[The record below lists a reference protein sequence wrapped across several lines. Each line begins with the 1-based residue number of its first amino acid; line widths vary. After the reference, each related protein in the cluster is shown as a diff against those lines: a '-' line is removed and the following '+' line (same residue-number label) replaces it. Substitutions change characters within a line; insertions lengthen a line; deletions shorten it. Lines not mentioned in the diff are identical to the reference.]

1 MIPARSVVERRLE
14 VPICARTAHNR
25 PLLVVAEASSNHGQD
40 LGRALR
46 LVDAA
51 TESGF
56 AAVKFQLFRI
66 NDLFAPEILK
76 SSQSHRDRREWE
88 LPAGFIA
95 ALSARARDQGM
106 QFSCT
111 PFSLPAVEEL
121 VPHVDFLKVASYE
134 LLWDDLL
141 RECAMTGLPL
151 VVSTGMADLAEI
163 NDAVEVIR
171 AAGCEDL
178 TLLHCVSAYP
188 TPAAEANLSAIATL
202 REHTGLPVGWSDHTN
217 DPAVIHRAVHRW
229 GASFVELHLDV
240 DGQGAEFGP
249 GHCWLPETAG
259 PLIRD
264 LRAGIEADGHGRKEP
279 APSEEPDRVWRA
291 DPSDG
296 LRPLLEER
304 ARWRDGRPEPA

>member
-1 MIPARSVVERRLE
+1 MTFPQVVEPALRL
-14 VPICARTAHNR
+14 
-25 PLLVVAEASSNHGQD
+25 VAEASSNHGSD
-40 LGRALR
+40 MARALE
-46 LVDAA
+46 LVAEA
-51 TESGF
+51 STTGF
-56 AAVKFQLFRI
+56 DAVKFQLFRV
-66 NDLFAPEILK
+66 DELFAPEVLRT
-76 SSQSHRDRREWE
+76 SPEHRARERWE
-88 LPAGFIA
+88 LPTGFLPELAAG
-95 ALSARARDQGM
+95 ARSQGLG
-106 QFSCT
+106 FSCT
-111 PFSLPAVEEL
+111 PFSLSAVEQL

-151 VVSTGMADLAEI
+151 VVSTGMADLAEV
-163 NDAVEVIR
+163 DHAVEVVR
-171 AAGCEDL
+171 SAGCEDL

-188 TPAAEANLSAIATL
+188 TPAEEANLSAIATL

-249 GHCWLPETAG
+249 GHCWLPGTAG

-264 LRAGIEADGHGRKEP
+264 LKAGIEADGHGRKEP

>member
-1 MIPARSVVERRLE
+1 MATSPNLGKTRLF
-14 VPICARTAHNR
+14 
-25 PLLVVAEASSNHGQD
+25 AEASSNHGQD
-40 LGRALR
+40 LNRSLSLIRA
-46 LVDAA
+46 AETA
-51 TESGF
+51 GF
-56 AAVKFQLFRI
+56 DGVKFQLFCV
-66 NDLFAPEILK
+66 NELFAPEILAYSLKHQERK
-76 SSQSHRDRREWE
+76 SWE
-88 LPAGFIA
+88 LPSHFIPE
-95 ALSARARDQGM
+95 LSTQAHGRGLE
-106 QFSCT
+106 FSCT
-111 PFSLPAVEEL
+111 PFSLSAVEEL

-134 LLWDDLL
+134 LLWDNLL

-151 VVSTGMADLAEI
+151 VVSTGMADLAEV
-163 NDAVEVIR
+163 NHAVEVVR
-171 AAGCEDL
+171 SAGCEDL

-188 TPAAEANLSAIATL
+188 TPAEEANLSAIATL

>member
-1 MIPARSVVERRLE
+1 MA
-14 VPICARTAHNR
+14 
-25 PLLVVAEASSNHGQD
+25 
-40 LGRALR
+40 RALEI
-46 LVDAA
+46 VAKA
-51 TESGF
+51 SNAGF
-56 AAVKFQLFRI
+56 DAVKFQLFRV
-66 NDLFAPEILK
+66 DELFAPEVLRN
-76 SSQSHRDRREWE
+76 SPEHRAREQWE
-88 LPAGFIA
+88 LPAGFIPELA
-95 ALSARARDQGM
+95 AGARSQGLN
-106 QFSCT
+106 FSCT
-111 PFSLPAVEEL
+111 PFSLSAVEEL

-151 VVSTGMADLAEI
+151 VVSTGMADLAEV
-163 NDAVEVIR
+163 DHAVEVVR
-171 AAGCEDL
+171 SAGCEDL

-249 GHCWLPETAG
+249 GHCWLPGTAG

-264 LRAGIEADGHGRKEP
+264 LRAGIEADGHGRREP